1 MKIIKLFFLLTFGLW
16 SEFKLEIPNE
26 VNTKQLQYIVEN
38 GWNDKNETLN
48 QFIIQYG
55 EKVLPEVLKKI
66 KKPILKVEPTLND
79 VAPIPKILL
88 TGDDYWCLLSY
99 IKYLENIGKSDTAL
113 NIYIKIFNGLYNIDE
128 KSVLSMVYRIEIEK
142 RTITSLT
149 QGLKNN
155 LFSKEQE
162 IIFKNRLPG
171 LLLFDTKIFFEA
183 LEKDRVDLIKVLKAD
198 NDFKDNFLVKV
209 DSLIKD
215 YNKEYYALKKEELK
229 DFDKKFKEAKNKFLE
244 EYNKWQSYDSEKTPG
259 YKVIRMVSGILVF
272 EGVRRIDNTKID
284 LWRNI
289 ETNKT
294 FIKSLESKTS

>member
-26 VNTKQLQYIVEN
+26 ENTEQLQYIVEN

-48 QFIIQYG
+48 QFIIKYG
-55 EKVLPEVLKKI
+55 EKFLPEVLKKI
-66 KKPILKVEPTLND
+66 KKPILIVEPTLND

-99 IKYLENIGKSDTAL
+99 IKYLENIGKLDTAL
-113 NIYIKIFNGLYNIDE
+113 NIYIKIFNGLNNIDE

-142 RTITSLT
+142 RAISSLT

-155 LFSKEQE
+155 LFSNEQE
-162 IIFKNRLPG
+162 NFFKNRLSE

-183 LEKDRVDLIKVLKAD
+183 LEKDRIDLIKVLKAD
-198 NDFKDNFLVKV
+198 SDFKDDFLVKV
-209 DSLIKD
+209 DSSIKN

-229 DFDKKFKEAKNKFLE
+229 DFDKKFKEEKNKFLE
-244 EYNKWQSYDSEKTPG
+244 EYNKWQSSDNEKTPG

-272 EGVRRIDNTKID
+272 EGVKRIDSTKID

-289 ETNKT
+289 ETNKAL
-294 FIKSLESKTS
+294 IKSLESKTL